1 MTVFEWYL
9 LGCFIA
15 FILQLLR
22 AIIHANY
29 VRKLDLFFMILF
41 TFSSWII
48 VVFFIMYE
56 FKRLCLGKQK

>member
-1 MTVFEWYL
+1 MTIFEWYL

-22 AIIHANY
+22 AIIIANY

-41 TFSSWII
+41 SFSSWITI
-48 VVFFIMYE
+48 VFFIMYY
-56 FKRLCLGKQK
+56 FKKLCLGEQK

>member
-1 MTVFEWYL
+1 MTVFEWYS

-22 AIIHANY
+22 AIIIANY

-41 TFSSWII
+41 TLSSWII
-48 VVFFIMYE
+48 VVFFIMYY
-56 FKRLCLGKQK
+56 FKKLCLGEQK